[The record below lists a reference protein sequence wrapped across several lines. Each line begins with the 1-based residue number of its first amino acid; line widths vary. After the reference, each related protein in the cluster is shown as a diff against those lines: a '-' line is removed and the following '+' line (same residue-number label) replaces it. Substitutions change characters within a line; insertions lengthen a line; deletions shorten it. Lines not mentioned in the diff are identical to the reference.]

1 MTIETATHPPTPG
14 VMYGSPEALRRLED
28 VSASHHN
35 HELGRRI
42 TELRAW
48 VEDDL
53 ADVESA
59 LASLDLEGTPM
70 HASARHLLSLGGK
83 RLRPMCVALAAR
95 AGSGFNAAARD
106 LAVAAELVHN
116 ATLLHDD
123 VVDLGDLRRGA
134 PAARVVYGNAASV
147 FAGDWLLVEAI
158 ARIRAS
164 GHPDLLDRALGVLR
178 AMLSA
183 EAWQLAARGTFAAD
197 MAAYLRVVE
206 GKTASLFEWAM
217 YAGARAGGLPAAQC
231 EALEAYGRNVG
242 VAFQVMDDVLDL
254 SGEAAVVGKSMF
266 SDLREGK
273 LTHPLLLAVERD
285 PAFARD
291 LRAWCLAAG
300 TELDPALEA
309 RAAAVVRETGALEDS
324 VAFARKLSNDAVRRL
339 GAIPQ
344 SRARESLEAVAAAML
359 QRRK

>member
-1 MTIETATHPPTPG
+1 
-14 VMYGSPEALRRLED
+14 
-28 VSASHHN
+28 
-35 HELGRRI
+35 
-42 TELRAW
+42 
-48 VEDDL
+48 
-53 ADVESA
+53 
-59 LASLDLEGTPM
+59 
-70 HASARHLLSLGGK
+70 
-83 RLRPMCVALAAR
+83 
-95 AGSGFNAAARD
+95 
-106 LAVAAELVHN
+106 
-116 ATLLHDD
+116 
-123 VVDLGDLRRGA
+123 
-134 PAARVVYGNAASV
+134 
-147 FAGDWLLVEAI
+147 
-158 ARIRAS
+158 
-164 GHPDLLDRALGVLR
+164 
-178 AMLSA
+178 
-183 EAWQLAARGTFAAD
+183 

-206 GKTASLFEWAM
+206 GKTASLFRWAM
-217 YAGARAGGLPAAQC
+217 AAGARAGRLDAPAA
-231 EALEAYGRNVG
+231 EALERYGRLVG

-309 RAAAVVRETGALEDS
+309 RAAAVVRATGALEDS